1 MATMLNAESNFT
13 RPNQIQACTNSV
25 LSSKQSRQYT
35 KDCTNKNNVV
45 NRKKNLYKLLKQV
58 PHTHT
63 FLTKTIHEKKREI
76 IIMQRKHLAQ
86 QRSAEHVYFK
96 RVCVCVPVC
105 IRKNKMKMYN
115 ESCEACMPH

>member
-1 MATMLNAESNFT
+1 MWWTE
-13 RPNQIQACTNSV
+13 
-25 LSSKQSRQYT
+25 
-35 KDCTNKNNVV
+35 
-45 NRKKNLYKLLKQV
+45 KKNLYKLLKQV

-63 FLTKTIHEKKREI
+63 FLTKTIHEKKKIEI

-96 RVCVCVPVC
+96 RESVCVCAAVC

>member
-63 FLTKTIHEKKREI
+63 FLTKTIHEKKRNNNNAKET
-76 IIMQRKHLAQ
+76 LGTATL
-86 QRSAEHVYFK
+86 SWA
-96 RVCVCVPVC
+96 C
-105 IRKNKMKMYN
+105 IF
-115 ESCEACMPH
+115 